1 MPTDPRIDAYIAG
14 KAAFARPI
22 LAHLRA
28 RIHAVCPHVE
38 ETIKWSM
45 PAFMVGGRPL
55 ANMAAFKA
63 HASFGFW
70 DRNALLSAKE
80 FEALAVKD
88 REGMG
93 LYGKLESLADLPD
106 QDRLDAQ
113 IREAVA
119 RIESGERPKRAA
131 KPPKPEAEVP
141 PALAAALAGDALAN
155 KTFTDFPPSCRREYC
170 EWIADAK
177 RPETRDKRIAD
188 TIVWLREG
196 KRRNWKYE
204 NC

>member
-38 ETIKWSM
+38 ETIKWGM
-45 PAFMVGGRPL
+45 PAFMVGGRL
-55 ANMAAFKA
+55 FANMAAFKA

-70 DRNALLSAKE
+70 DRNALLSTKE
-80 FEALAVKD
+80 SEALAARD

-93 LYGKLESLADLPD
+93 VYGRLESLADLPG
-106 QDRLDAQ
+106 QDALDAQ

-119 RIESGERPKRAA
+119 RIESGGRPKRAA
-131 KPPKPEAEVP
+131 KPPKPEVP
-141 PALAAALAGDALAN
+141 PARIRHGTAPRRAARHGGGWSARPRPAGGPESAPGPAA
-155 KTFTDFPPSCRREYC
+155 RG
-170 EWIADAK
+170 ADRSRGNASG
-177 RPETRDKRIAD
+177 PQ
-188 TIVWLREG
+188 
-196 KRRNWKYE
+196 
-204 NC
+204 